1 MSNSYRIEQ
10 PASRRIVIVV
20 SDPECR
26 GRLAAMLRDEG
37 HDVDTAAS
45 ALEFYGLLAHREFR
59 LAVLEA
65 ELSDQNG
72 LVVARFLKR
81 NTTISSIMLAGS
93 VDRKVRLAVYHAGA
107 LACFCKPVDLGEFSV
122 LVNNLLNRGQAA
134 HAEVLVNSMDMQQGH
149 HSKWKILRN
158 GWVLAGPRG
167 TMVKLTIKEFEFMSL
182 LASSNQMAVS
192 RNAILAHMG
201 YRNDVHG
208 NKALEAVVHRL
219 RLKTQV
225 AGGTLIETA
234 HGVGWGFST
243 EVALV

>member
-1 MSNSYRIEQ
+1 MSNSSRIEQ
-10 PASRRIVIVV
+10 PACQRIVVVV
-20 SDPECR
+20 SDPDCR
-26 GRLAAMLRDEG
+26 SRLAAKLRGDG
-37 HDVDTAAS
+37 HDVDIAGS
-45 ALEFYGLLAHREFR
+45 ALEFYGLLAQREFR

-72 LVVARFLKR
+72 LVVARFLRR
-81 NTTISSIMLAGS
+81 NTPISSIMLAGS
-93 VDRKVRLAVYHAGA
+93 VDRKVRLAVYHAGS

-122 LVNNLLNRGQAA
+122 LVDNLLNQGQRTSAGA
-134 HAEVLVNSMDMQQGH
+134 QRTTLEIPQGH
-149 HSKWKILRN
+149 AKWKILRN

-167 TMVKLTIKEFEFMSL
+167 TMVKLTINEFEFMSL

-192 RNAILAHMG
+192 RKAILEHMG

-225 AGGTLIETA
+225 AGGSLIETA
-234 HGVGWGFST
+234 HGVGWGFSS